1 MRLSALNRKLARD
14 AWRLKGHLLAVAVVA
29 GCGAASY
36 VTMQGSY
43 EGLIAARNR
52 FYAEGRFAD
61 VFATA
66 KRAPRS
72 LLQRIERIPGV
83 ATVQDR
89 LVQEISV
96 EVPGFGEPATALV
109 VSLPEGR
116 PPALNDVRLLEGRSL
131 GGATEE
137 VLVGEAFARAHGLKP
152 GERLSGAINGR
163 WERLRVAG
171 IAISPE
177 FVHLIG
183 GAGIFPDDLRYGVMW
198 KGRRGMEAALDM
210 KDSFNSLALR
220 LAPGADKDEVIARVD
235 ALLAPYGGAGA
246 YGRDEQVSH
255 QMLEGEIQQDR
266 VTGIVV
272 PAIFLGV
279 AGFLIHNVLTRL
291 VVLQRAQIGVLKAFG
306 YGSGRVAGHFV
317 MLALIAVAAGCAAGV
332 AGGSWLGTGLAEI
345 YRRFFHLPGLV
356 FRLSPA
362 NLLGVVAVCCG
373 AGVASALPV
382 VRRVVR
388 LPPAEAMRPEGPP
401 RYRPLILERLGYA
414 AALPASW
421 RMLFR
426 NLERRPVRALVSI
439 IALSLGV
446 ALLVVSQF
454 GLDSLDE
461 TVRVQFRAARRDDV
475 RVAFTQARGS
485 QVRHDLAALP
495 GVLESEAVRV
505 AGARLRHEHRSKR
518 AVLYG
523 LPPGQ
528 ELHRIVDLDERE
540 VAVPPEGIVLGA
552 GLADILGAQAGDR
565 IVVEF
570 LEGERRIREVP
581 VVGTVDEPIGLSGYL
596 DERALSRLMGE
607 GPAYTDAY
615 LRVDPHRLEALYRRL
630 KDLPAVAGVTLR
642 EAMLQSFMTT
652 IAENLLISLTIL
664 IGFACAIAAAVV
676 YNGARIAL
684 SEHAT
689 TLASLRVLGFTQREV
704 RGILLGEQGI
714 LVALAVPLGCLL
726 GYALSAWL
734 SYLLRTEMFRLPLTI
749 SGRTF
754 LSAGGVEVLSAIGS
768 GALVSWKLR
777 GLDLVAVLKSR
788 E

>member
-1 MRLSALNRKLARD
+1 VRSSALNRKLARD
-14 AWRLKGHLLAVAVVA
+14 AWRLRGHLLAVAVVA
-29 GCGAASY
+29 ACGAASY

-43 EGLIAARNR
+43 EGLVAARDR

-61 VFATA
+61 VFATV
-66 KRAPRS
+66 KRAPRT
-72 LLQRIERIPGV
+72 LLPRIERIPGV

-89 LVQEISV
+89 LAQEISV
-96 EVPGFGEPATALV
+96 EVPGFEEPVTALL

-116 PPALNDVRLLEGRSL
+116 PPALNDVQILKGRSL
-131 GGATEE
+131 AGATEE
-137 VLVGEAFARAHGLKP
+137 VLVGEAFAGAHTLKP
-152 GERLSGAINGR
+152 GDRLAGAINGR

-183 GAGIFPDDLRYGVMW
+183 GAGIFPDDLRYGVLW

-210 KDSFNSLALR
+210 KDGFNSLALR
-220 LAPGADKDEVIARVD
+220 LAPGAEKEQVMAQLD

-246 YGRDEQVSH
+246 FGRDEQVSH

-266 VTGIVV
+266 VTGVVV

-291 VVLQRAQIGVLKAFG
+291 IALQRAQIGVLKAFG
-306 YGSGRVAGHFV
+306 YGNAAVAGHFV
-317 MLALIAVAAGCAAGV
+317 VLALIAVLAGCAAGI
-332 AGGSWLGTGLAEI
+332 AGGFWLGAGLAEI
-345 YRRFFHLPGLV
+345 YRAFFHLPGLA

-373 AGVASALPV
+373 AGVASALPA
-382 VRRVVR
+382 VRRVAR
-388 LPPAEAMRPEGPP
+388 LPPAEAMRPEAPP
-401 RYRPLILERLGYA
+401 RYRPLLLERLGCA
-414 AALPASW
+414 ALLPASW

-426 NLERRPVRALVSI
+426 NLERRPLRALVSVL
-439 IALSLGV
+439 ALSLGV

-475 RVAFTQARGS
+475 RLAFTQARGT

-495 GVLESEAVRV
+495 GVLESEAIRV
-505 AGARLRHEHRSKR
+505 APARLRHEHRSRR
-518 AVLYG
+518 AALYG

-528 ELHRIVDLDERE
+528 QLHRVLDLDERE

-552 GLADILGAQAGDR
+552 ALADILGARAGDR

-570 LEGERRIREVP
+570 LEGGRRIREVP
-581 VVGTVDEPIGLSGYL
+581 VVATVDEAVGLSGYL

-615 LRVDPHRLEALYRRL
+615 LRVDPRQLETLYRRL
-630 KDLPAVAGVTLR
+630 KELPAVAGVTLR
-642 EAMLQSFMTT
+642 EAMLQSFMAT
-652 IAENLLISLTIL
+652 IAENLLISLSVL

-684 SEHAT
+684 SEHAI
-689 TLASLRVLGFTQREV
+689 TLASLRVLGFTRREV

-714 LVALAVPLGCLL
+714 LVVLAIPAGYLL
-726 GYALSAWL
+726 GYGLSAWL
-734 SYLLRTEMFRLPLTI
+734 SYLLQTEMFRLPLTL
-749 SGRTF
+749 SARTF
-754 LSAGGVEVLSAIGS
+754 LSAGGVEILSAAGS
-768 GALVSWKLR
+768 GALVAWKLR
-777 GLDLVAVLKSR
+777 ALDLVAVLKAR